1 MAGKESDSIITCT
14 LPEKNTFGS
23 ATRQLITDLET
34 YCRELGFNVEFYK
47 SLSRSFLK
55 GFLIRSHIIILP
67 YPAILNTVITSSFQF
82 IIKLITILILRFL
95 YTVGRRIIIYVYDLP
110 IEQNLFTWGNLKY
123 EKLSRIIEKML
134 LDAVDVILV
143 FNELMASYTSKY
155 YGVRRD
161 KFVLFEV
168 LDYGA
173 DIKVSAQNRA
183 FPMDDKSWVIA
194 YATNFSNPKVRK
206 TIKEFIMRCYEED
219 YGKVKLIL
227 VGKESSMILNTV
239 TPNVIVFDE
248 LSPEKLEEKVY
259 SQSHF
264 GLVLKVSQYYEFG
277 STSKFSSYLHAN
289 LPVVVPE
296 EYVYLSKLVK
306 KYGVGIVFKDCKDL
320 IDKLKVLTQEEYV
333 KISISAK
340 RLGIKIRQGYF
351 FKKALFQALKLL
363 YQRAK

>member
-1 MAGKESDSIITCT
+1 LHA
-14 LPEKNTFGS
+14 
-23 ATRQLITDLET
+23 
-34 YCRELGFNVEFYK
+34 
-47 SLSRSFLK
+47 
-55 GFLIRSHIIILP
+55 
-67 YPAILNTVITSSFQF
+67 
-82 IIKLITILILRFL
+82 
-95 YTVGRRIIIYVYDLP
+95 VGRRIIIYVYDLP
-110 IEQNLFTWGNLKY
+110 IEQNLFTWGNLRY

-134 LDAVDVILV
+134 LDTVDVLLV
-143 FNELMASYTSKY
+143 FNELMTSYMSKQY
-155 YGVRRD
+155 SVHRD
-161 KFVLFEV
+161 KFVLLEV

-173 DIKVSAQNRA
+173 DIKVFVQDRG
-183 FPMDDKSWVIA
+183 FPMVDKSWIIV

-206 TIKEFIMRCYEED
+206 AVKEFIMRCYEED

-227 VGKESSMILNTV
+227 VGKESSMILSTV

-248 LSPEKLEEKVY
+248 MDSERLEEKVY

-277 STSKFSSYLHAN
+277 STSKFSSYLHAG

-320 IDKLKVLTQEEYV
+320 INKLKVLTQEEYV

-363 YQRAK
+363 YRRAK

>member
-1 MAGKESDSIITCT
+1 MKT
-14 LPEKNTFGS
+14 LTVIG
-23 ATRQLITDLET
+23 
-34 YCRELGFNVEFYK
+34 LGYIGLPTAVVFA
-47 SLSRSFLK
+47 SRSF
-55 GFLIRSHIIILP
+55 S
-67 YPAILNTVITSSFQF
+67 VI
-82 IIKLITILILRFL
+82 
-95 YTVGRRIIIYVYDLP
+95 G
-110 IEQNLFTWGNLKY
+110 
-123 EKLSRIIEKML
+123 
-134 LDAVDVILV
+134 VDVDVDRVEAMDVLLV

-155 YGVRRD
+155 YGVHRD
-161 KFVLFEV
+161 KFVLFEL

-194 YATNFSNPKVRK
+194 YAANFSDPKVRK
-206 TIKEFIMRCYEED
+206 TVKEFIIRCYEEG

-227 VGKESSMILNTV
+227 VGKESSMLLNTV

-248 LSPEKLEEKVY
+248 MSPEKLEEKVY

-264 GLVLKVSQYYEFG
+264 GLVLKMNQYYEFG
-277 STSKFSSYLHAN
+277 STSKFSSYLHAG

-296 EYVYLSKLVK
+296 EYIYLSKLVK
-306 KYGVGIVFKDCKDL
+306 KYEVGIVFKDCRDL
-320 IDKLKVLTQEEYV
+320 INKLKVLAQEEYI

-363 YQRAK
+363 YQRGRSNVMKVLSVVGARPNYVKLAAVYELFPKFF